1 MRAEQIN
8 EILISG
14 DYKKKI
20 NLYLTEV
27 AGLNSGEDEF
37 LTQEQ
42 RLQIVTNL
50 KGKEIEYY
58 NKLQEYNRTF
68 LLYKNMIIGYVTSIN
83 YLCLKLQ
90 FIKYSEN
97 YEQILSVYMDK
108 DFAKLYKLPS
118 PDWLESSSS
127 DKIMSDINNEQEELK
142 EIIDKSRKALKKN
155 LPLKPYLDFL
165 KEAEKEVKDEV
176 RKLDELLSYIKF
188 RDSIQANA
196 NRKSGELSFIPGF
209 LGAFGKSKRTN
220 NGLVIYDSII
230 PEITEEDI
238 KNYIIR

>member
-8 EILISG
+8 EILLSG

-27 AGLNSGEDEF
+27 AGLNSGEEEF
-37 LTQEQ
+37 LTQAQ
-42 RLQIVTNL
+42 RVEIVGNL

-58 NKLQEYNRTF
+58 TKLQEYNRTF

-97 YEQILSVYMDK
+97 YEKLLSVYSNH
-108 DFAKLYKLPS
+108 DFLKLFKLPS
-118 PDWLESSSS
+118 PDWVDSSSS
-127 DKIMSDINNEQEELK
+127 AKIISDINNEQEELK
-142 EIIDKSRKALKKN
+142 EIIEKSRKALKKN

-176 RKLDELLSYIKF
+176 KKLDELLTKI
-188 RDSIQANA
+188 RIIDSIQANA
-196 NRKSGELSFIPGF
+196 NRKSGELSFIPGY

-220 NGLVIYDSII
+220 SGLVIYDSII